1 MTGKPTYEELES
13 RINALQSDVARLEQS
28 LTKLSEKERYY
39 RRLLSNMHD
48 DILVID
54 RQYRIIDTNKAFLD
68 TSGRSRKEV
77 IGRYCYEISH
87 GYREPCSKYGEA
99 CMLQEVFETGRPA
112 TCLHKHVHADGSK
125 ILCDLILSP
134 LKDDADDRV
143 THVIEVIRDVTNL
156 VDAEKKLSANEAQYS
171 FLLETMAQ
179 GFVIQDEN
187 GLFTYVNDKI
197 CKMTG
202 YSKEEIIGHLAADF
216 LDEANQKIYN
226 RQIAQ
231 RKKGLAESYEIELTD
246 KSGKNIAVIVSPQSI
261 IDIDGNFKGSFAI
274 FTGISKQKQFQE
286 VLLKDH
292 DRLERRVDNRT
303 RELETKTQNL
313 EELNTALK
321 VLLQKRDED
330 KIELEEKVLINVQ
343 ELVVTYLEK
352 LKKSGLD
359 DRQKT
364 YVDIIESNLNDIVSP
379 FVRGLSNK
387 YLSLTPTEIQTAN
400 LVKQG
405 KTSKEIAK
413 LVNLSARTIEFH
425 RDNIRKKMGIK
436 NKKVNLRT
444 HLLSMQ

>member
-1 MTGKPTYEELES
+1 
-13 RINALQSDVARLEQS
+13 
-28 LTKLSEKERYY
+28 
-39 RRLLSNMHD
+39 
-48 DILVID
+48 
-54 RQYRIIDTNKAFLD
+54 
-68 TSGRSRKEV
+68 
-77 IGRYCYEISH
+77 
-87 GYREPCSKYGEA
+87 
-99 CMLQEVFETGRPA
+99 MLQEVFETGRPA

-134 LKDDADDRV
+134 LKDAAADRV

-156 VDAEKKLSANEAQYS
+156 VGAEKKLSANEAQYS

-202 YSKEEIIGHLAADF
+202 YSKEELVGHMAADF

-226 RQIAQ
+226 RQIAH

-292 DRLERRVDNRT
+292 DRLERRVNDRT
-303 RELETKTQNL
+303 RELEAKTQNL

-330 KIELEEKVLINVQ
+330 KIELEEKVLVNVQ
-343 ELVVTYLEK
+343 ELVATYLEK

>member
-13 RINALQSDVARLEQS
+13 RINALQSDVAGLKQS
-28 LTKLSEKERYY
+28 LEKLSEKERYY
-39 RRLLSNMHD
+39 RLLLANLHD

-54 RQYRIIDTNKAFLD
+54 RQYRIIDANKAFLD

-87 GYREPCSKYGEA
+87 GYREPCSKYGEE
-99 CMLQEVFETGRPA
+99 CMLQEVFETGRSA
-112 TCLHKHVHADGSK
+112 SCLHKHIHSDGSK

-134 LKDDADDRV
+134 LKNNADDRV
-143 THVIEVIRDVTNL
+143 THVIEAIRDVTNL
-156 VDAEKKLSANEAQYS
+156 LDAERKLSKSEARDR

-179 GFVIQDEN
+179 GFGIQDEN

-197 CKMTG
+197 CKMIG
-202 YSKEEIIGHLAADF
+202 YLKEEIIGRHCTDF
-216 LDEANQKIYN
+216 MDEVNQKIYN
-226 RQIAQ
+226 QQIVK
-231 RKKGLAESYEIELTD
+231 RKKRLDESYEIELAG
-246 KSGKNIAVIVSPQSI
+246 KNGKNIAVIVSPQSI
-261 IDIDGNFKGSFAI
+261 IDIDDNYKGSFAI
-274 FTGISKQKQFQE
+274 FTDISKQKRFKE
-286 VLLKDH
+286 VLLKDYN
-292 DRLERRVDNRT
+292 RLDRRVNNRT
-303 RELETKTQNL
+303 RELEVKTQNL

-321 VLLQKRDED
+321 VLLKKRDED
-330 KIELEEKVLINVQ
+330 RIELEEKVLVNVQ

-436 NKKVNLRT
+436 NIKVNLRT

>member
-1 MTGKPTYEELES
+1 MAGKPTYEELES
-13 RINALQSDVARLEQS
+13 RINALQSDVAGLEQS

-39 RRLLSNMHD
+39 RLLLANLHD

-54 RQYRIIDTNKAFLD
+54 RQYRITDANKAFLD

-87 GYREPCSKYGEA
+87 GYREPCSKYGEE
-99 CMLQEVFETGRPA
+99 CMLQEVFETGRSA
-112 TCLHKHVHADGSK
+112 TCLHKHVHSDGSK

-134 LKDDADDRV
+134 LKNNAADRV
-143 THVIEVIRDVTNL
+143 THVIKAIRDVTNL
-156 VDAEKKLSANEAQYS
+156 LEAERKLSKNEVRDR

-179 GFVIQDEN
+179 GFGIQDEN

-197 CKMTG
+197 CEMIG
-202 YSKEEIIGHLAADF
+202 YLKEEIIGRHFADF
-216 LDEANQKIYN
+216 MDEVNQKIYN
-226 RQIAQ
+226 QQIVK
-231 RKKGLAESYEIELTD
+231 RKKRLGESYEIELT
-246 KSGKNIAVIVSPQSI
+246 GKNGKEIAVIVSPQSI
-261 IDIDGNFKGSFAI
+261 IDIDDNYKGSFAI
-274 FTGISKQKQFQE
+274 FTDISRQKQVKE
-286 VLLKDH
+286 VLLKAH
-292 DRLERRVDNRT
+292 DRLERRVIDRT
-303 RELETKTQNL
+303 KELEDKTKNL

-321 VLLQKRDED
+321 VLLKKRDED
-330 KIELEEKVLINVQ
+330 KIELEEKVLVNVK

-364 YVDIIESNLNDIVSP
+364 YVEIIESNLNDIVSP

-387 YLSLTPTEIQTAN
+387 YLNMTPTEIQTAN

-413 LVNLSARTIEFH
+413 IVNLSARTIEFH

-436 NKKVNLRT
+436 NIKVNLRT
-444 HLLSMQ
+444 HLLSIQ

>member
-13 RINALQSDVARLEQS
+13 RINALQSDVAGLKQS
-28 LTKLSEKERYY
+28 LEKLSEKERYY
-39 RRLLSNMHD
+39 RLLLANLHD

-54 RQYRIIDTNKAFLD
+54 RQYRIIDANKAFLD

-87 GYREPCSKYGEA
+87 GYREPCSKYGEE
-99 CMLQEVFETGRPA
+99 CMLQEVFETGRSA
-112 TCLHKHVHADGSK
+112 SCLHKHAHSDGSK

-134 LKDDADDRV
+134 LKNNADDRV
-143 THVIEVIRDVTNL
+143 THVIEAIRDVTNL
-156 VDAEKKLSANEAQYS
+156 LDAERKLSKSEAQHR
-171 FLLETMAQ
+171 FLLETMSQ
-179 GFVIQDEN
+179 GFGIQDEN

-197 CKMTG
+197 CKMIG
-202 YSKEEIIGHLAADF
+202 YLKEELIGRHGTDF
-216 LDEANQKIYN
+216 MDEVNQKIYN
-226 RQIAQ
+226 QQIVK
-231 RKKGLAESYEIELTD
+231 RKKGLDESYEIELAG
-246 KSGKNIAVIVSPQSI
+246 KNGKNIAVIVSPQSI
-261 IDIDGNFKGSFAI
+261 IDIDDNYKGSFAI
-274 FTGISKQKQFQE
+274 FTDISKQKRFKE
-286 VLLKDH
+286 VLLKDY
-292 DRLERRVDNRT
+292 DRLDRRVNNRT
-303 RELETKTQNL
+303 RELEVKTQNL

-321 VLLQKRDED
+321 VLLKKRDED
-330 KIELEEKVLINVQ
+330 RIELEEKVLVNVQ

-379 FVRGLSNK
+379 FVRGLSSK

-436 NKKVNLRT
+436 NIKVNLRT

>member
-13 RINALQSDVARLEQS
+13 RINALQSDVAGLKQS
-28 LTKLSEKERYY
+28 LEKLSEKEHYY
-39 RRLLSNMHD
+39 RLLLANLHD

-54 RQYRIIDTNKAFLD
+54 RQYRIIDANKAFLD

-87 GYREPCSKYGEA
+87 GYREPCSKYGEE
-99 CMLQEVFETGRPA
+99 CMLQEVFETGRSA
-112 TCLHKHVHADGSK
+112 SCLHKHAHSDGSK

-134 LKDDADDRV
+134 LKNNADDRV
-143 THVIEVIRDVTNL
+143 THVIEAIRDVTNL
-156 VDAEKKLSANEAQYS
+156 LDAERKLSKSEAQHR

-179 GFVIQDEN
+179 GFGIQDEN

-197 CKMTG
+197 CKMIG
-202 YSKEEIIGHLAADF
+202 YLKEELIGRHGTDF
-216 LDEANQKIYN
+216 MDEVNQKIYN
-226 RQIAQ
+226 QQIVK
-231 RKKGLAESYEIELTD
+231 RKKGLDESYEIELAG
-246 KSGKNIAVIVSPQSI
+246 KNGKNIAVIVSPQSI
-261 IDIDGNFKGSFAI
+261 IDIDDNYKGSFAI
-274 FTGISKQKQFQE
+274 FTDISKQKRFKE
-286 VLLKDH
+286 VLLKDYN
-292 DRLERRVDNRT
+292 RLDRRVNNRT
-303 RELETKTQNL
+303 RELEVKTQNL

-321 VLLQKRDED
+321 VLLKKRDED
-330 KIELEEKVLINVQ
+330 RIELEEKVLVNVQ

-379 FVRGLSNK
+379 FVRGLSSK

-436 NKKVNLRT
+436 NIKVNLRT